1 MYIYAY
7 VSAYACE
14 KSKRQT
20 HGDESQVIQKE
31 YAIQF
36 HKQIQPAHTP
46 SDTGGPT
53 GHLLTEGYS
62 PEKSYVE
69 FSGLSSVTFF
79 EEYTI

>member
-1 MYIYAY
+1 M
-7 VSAYACE
+7 
-14 KSKRQT
+14 
-20 HGDESQVIQKE
+20 
-31 YAIQF
+31 
-36 HKQIQPAHTP
+36 QPSFISRYTLQHTP
-46 SDTGGPT
+46 SDTDGPA